1 MSTHRDDDRTMS
13 DLLAQH
19 IAVLEYEGARPSTI
33 RGRRRCILRLHDD
46 LPHGVLYA
54 TTEQLQAWLAYER
67 WDRWTRY
74 TYYSHLAGFY
84 AWLQSIGVRPDNPMD
99 GIRRP
104 KAPDCIPR
112 PATEEQVRAAL
123 AAPEPIRTAA
133 MLAYYQGMRRSE
145 ITACCRE
152 HIGPEITL
160 IPLAKGG
167 QTQTVPTH
175 PAVWEH
181 VRDLPDG
188 PVVTERGRPVSP
200 DRLNTIVRRWAQ
212 RAGIAQPGDRW
223 GLHRLRHSFGT
234 EIQRTT
240 RDIRIT
246 QECLR
251 HRSIRSTQIYT
262 AVTDE
267 QRRAAIAMLPRIEP
281 RPGGVRPGP
290 TAAA

>member
-1 MSTHRDDDRTMS
+1 MS
-13 DLLAQH
+13 DLLGQH

-54 TTEQLQAWLAYER
+54 TTEQLQAWLAYDR

-84 AWLQSIGVRPDNPMD
+84 AWLQSSGIRGDNPME

-104 KAPDCIPR
+104 KAPACVPR
-112 PATEEQVRAAL
+112 PASEDEIRLAL
-123 AAPEPIRTAA
+123 GAPEPIRTAA

-152 HIGPEITL
+152 HITEEVTV
-160 IPLAKGG
+160 IPVAKGG
-167 QTQTVPTH
+167 EMQTVPTH

-200 DRLNTIVRRWAQ
+200 DRLSVLVRRWAQ

-223 GLHRLRHSFGT
+223 GLHRLRHAFGT
-234 EIQRTT
+234 QVQRLG
-240 RDIRIT
+240 RDIRVT

-262 AVTDE
+262 QVTDE
-267 QRRAAIAMLPRIEP
+267 QRRAAIARLPWIG
-281 RPGGVRPGP
+281 RP
-290 TAAA
+290 A

>member
-1 MSTHRDDDRTMS
+1 MS
-13 DLLAQH
+13 DLLDQH

-33 RGRRRCILRLHDD
+33 RGRRRCILRLHED
-46 LPHGVLYA
+46 LPYGVLYA

-67 WDRWTRY
+67 WDRWTKY
-74 TYYSHLAGFY
+74 TYYSHLAAFY
-84 AWLQSIGVRPDNPMD
+84 RWLQSSGIRGDNPMD
-99 GIRRP
+99 SIRRP
-104 KAPDCIPR
+104 KAPTCLPR
-112 PATEEQVRAAL
+112 PASEDEIRLAL
-123 AAPEPIRTAA
+123 QAPEPIRTAA

-152 HIGPEITL
+152 HITEEITV
-160 IPLAKGG
+160 IPVAKGG
-167 QTQTVPTH
+167 ERQTVPTH
-175 PAVWEH
+175 PVVWEH

-200 DRLNTIVRRWAQ
+200 DRLNVIVRRWAQ

-223 GLHRLRHSFGT
+223 GLHRLRHAFGT
-234 EIQRTT
+234 HVQRAT